1 MKLMVLAG
9 LLACSGIMLATQGET
24 GKLGLAGGVVAG
36 LLCVSLIGHVLARCR
51 FAMAE
56 EIQSRTMTW
65 WYMVAV
71 FLLALSTHRV
81 VSFVCLSFLCFSALR
96 EFYSLMPMREVAGNK
111 TLAFKDRVAVLF
123 SYLAL
128 PIVAW
133 VAFIDWFDL
142 FIIIVPV
149 YLFLLFPIIFVL
161 QGRTEGA
168 LKSLGVVSIGAMFF
182 VFNLG
187 HCLFMINLTPMLLLY
202 CFTLTEVRDVVAA
215 WSNKGFAQLAA
226 RRPDTPLARLL
237 QCRVAEAV
245 DSEKTWA
252 AGLVSSLIVALLSL
266 AFLPLMPAFKYGA
279 LSWPVCL
286 VLGLLIGFL
295 GLMGE
300 LVFAMV
306 KRDLHIK
313 SSSGVIER
321 VDSLVFV
328 LPIVFHVISWVY
340 L

>member
-1 MKLMVLAG
+1 MRLAVLTG
-9 LLACSGIMLATQGET
+9 LLAFSGLMLLVKGEASM
-24 GKLGLAGGVVAG
+24 LMLAGGVVGG

-65 WYMVAV
+65 WCMVAV
-71 FLLALSTHRV
+71 FLLALSTHRA

-96 EFYSLMPMREVAGNK
+96 EFYSLMPMKEVAGDK

-133 VAFIDWFDL
+133 VAYVDWFDL
-142 FIIIVPV
+142 FIIVVPV

-161 QGRTEGA
+161 QERTEGA
-168 LKSLGVVSIGAMFF
+168 LKSLGVVNVGAMFF

-187 HCLFMINLTPMLLLY
+187 HCLFMINLTPMLLFY

-226 RRPDTPLARLL
+226 TCPGTPLARVL

-245 DSEKTWA
+245 DGEKTWA
-252 AGLVSSLIVALLSL
+252 AGFVSSVVVALLSL
-266 AFLPLMPAFKYGA
+266 AFLPLMPAFKYGV

-306 KRDLHIK
+306 KQDLQIK

-321 VDSLVFV
+321 VDSLVFT
-328 LPIVFHVISWVY
+328 LPIVFHVIYWVY
-340 L
+340 F